1 MAEAGLPVFIRT
13 AAHGDI
19 DSLRELLSQTW
30 HDTYDGIYGHDRVRD
45 IVARWQSRETVVA
58 RIDQTDGEFL
68 VADDGQRLVGM
79 AFASARDQGNV
90 MMLHQLYVRPGE
102 QGRGI
107 GGMLLDEIIES
118 FPQARKVRLEVEETN
133 VQAIRFYVSRGFG
146 QVGRTGDCGGQG
158 DHLPALI
165 LERAV

>member
-1 MAEAGLPVFIRT
+1 MTEPVRPVFIRT
-13 AAHGDI
+13 AGRGDI
-19 DSLRELLSQTW
+19 DSLRELLSRTW

-45 IVARWQSRETVVA
+45 IVARWHSREAMAA
-58 RIDQTDGEFL
+58 RISQTDGEFL

-107 GGMLLDEIIES
+107 GGLLLDEIIES
-118 FPQARKVRLEVEETN
+118 FPQAGKVRLEVEEAN
-133 VQAIRFYVSRGFG
+133 VQAIGFYVSRGFG
-146 QVGRTGDCGGQG
+146 QVGRTGDCGGHG
-158 DHLPALI
+158 DYLPALI
-165 LERAV
+165 FERAV